1 MKGCAGLRKIAVVL
15 IIVAAVL
22 SLAASG
28 CTVQKGLAGQSPGLY
43 SPLQCREIVY
53 LHDQLVVYLKKTIAA
68 GTFSDLAGQAE
79 NQGDEIA
86 AGKDSSGLPV
96 LINNSPAA
104 GTVFF
109 FLADDDINM
118 ALCLFR
124 PGE

>member
-1 MKGCAGLRKIAVVL
+1 MRKASVVLVIMAAVV
-15 IIVAAVL
+15 A
-22 SLAASG
+22 LAASV

-43 SPLQCREIVY
+43 SPLQCREITY
-53 LHDQLVVYLKKTIAA
+53 LHDQLAVYLKKTIDA
-68 GTFSDLAGQAE
+68 GAFSGRAGLAE
-79 NQGDEIA
+79 SQGDKT
-86 AGKDSSGLPV
+86 AGMDSSGLPT

-118 ALCLFR
+118 ARRLFR